1 MLRKNDPFYEMDLE
15 EKELRK
21 AAKKNH
27 KKEARQRV
35 EKRGS
40 NHSSVLRLIF
50 VGVVI
55 ILTLL
60 FFGFSIDLLTSIG
73 QTQINVGEEFTE
85 LAKVVLVLIQTL
97 SLLAYLV
104 LRVMA
109 VFIVLALFGRV
120 WNSAFK
126 LPWIMIILVAP
137 VIGLLLYLF
146 LGRSGTIGKRMRR
159 RYALIR
165 KRINPNYNQEE
176 KVINQYKE
184 SDPELYHQLY
194 YLHKTGGY
202 VAYNNTDV
210 TYYSE
215 GKYGLDAQVEE
226 LKKAKKFIFF
236 EYHAIE
242 NQEAFE
248 RIKRVLFQKAAEG
261 VEVRVFYDDM
271 GSIGFI
277 NHRFRKEMIEHG
289 VQCRVFN
296 PLKPFVITFMNNR
309 DHRKITVIDGKVGF
323 TGGYN
328 IADEYFDITHP
339 YGEWKDTGIRLE
351 GEAVNSLS
359 LIFLENWNG
368 INVTDTEEDVKK
380 YLIDYSDYK
389 AKEPKGVILPYA
401 DGPVDSEPLAET
413 AYMNLIRD
421 SKHYLY
427 ITTPYLLIT
436 DEMARELIDAA
447 KRGVDVRI
455 ITPGIPDKGLVYK
468 MTRSYYMTLVHAG
481 VKIYEYKYGFVH
493 SKMML
498 VDDHMAIV
506 GTINLDYRSLY
517 HHFENACFFAGY
529 ECMPKIREHFN
540 EMFEKSRD
548 VTEKHK
554 RRKKLSLFQIILR
567 FFAPLM

>member
-165 KRINPNYNQEE
+165 KRINPNYNQE
-176 KVINQYKE
+176 
-184 SDPELYHQLY
+184 
-194 YLHKTGGY
+194 
-202 VAYNNTDV
+202 
-210 TYYSE
+210 
-215 GKYGLDAQVEE
+215 
-226 LKKAKKFIFF
+226 
-236 EYHAIE
+236 
-242 NQEAFE
+242 
-248 RIKRVLFQKAAEG
+248 
-261 VEVRVFYDDM
+261 
-271 GSIGFI
+271 
-277 NHRFRKEMIEHG
+277 
-289 VQCRVFN
+289 
-296 PLKPFVITFMNNR
+296 
-309 DHRKITVIDGKVGF
+309 
-323 TGGYN
+323 
-328 IADEYFDITHP
+328 
-339 YGEWKDTGIRLE
+339 
-351 GEAVNSLS
+351 
-359 LIFLENWNG
+359 
-368 INVTDTEEDVKK
+368 
-380 YLIDYSDYK
+380 
-389 AKEPKGVILPYA
+389 
-401 DGPVDSEPLAET
+401 
-413 AYMNLIRD
+413 
-421 SKHYLY
+421 
-427 ITTPYLLIT
+427 
-436 DEMARELIDAA
+436 
-447 KRGVDVRI
+447 
-455 ITPGIPDKGLVYK
+455 
-468 MTRSYYMTLVHAG
+468 
-481 VKIYEYKYGFVH
+481 
-493 SKMML
+493 
-498 VDDHMAIV
+498 
-506 GTINLDYRSLY
+506 
-517 HHFENACFFAGY
+517 
-529 ECMPKIREHFN
+529 
-540 EMFEKSRD
+540 
-548 VTEKHK
+548 
-554 RRKKLSLFQIILR
+554 
-567 FFAPLM
+567 

>member
-1 MLRKNDPFYEMDLE
+1 MGKNNNPFYEMDLE
-15 EKELRK
+15 EKQLRRD
-21 AAKKNH
+21 AKKNH

-35 EKRGS
+35 EKRGA

-50 VGVVI
+50 VAIVI

-60 FFGFSIDLLTSIG
+60 FFGFVINFMTDIG

-85 LAKVVLVLIQTL
+85 LAGVILILLQL
-97 SLLAYLV
+97 FSLLAYMV
-104 LRVMA
+104 IRVISI
-109 VFIVLALFGRV
+109 FIMFAIFGRV

-126 LPWIMIILVAP
+126 MPWIIIILLFP
-137 VIGLLLYLF
+137 VIGLVLYLF
-146 LGRSGTIGKRMRR
+146 LGSSGTISKRMKR
-159 RYALIR
+159 RYAAIR
-165 KRINPNYNQEE
+165 KMINSNYHQEIE
-176 KVINQYKE
+176 TIEQYKE
-184 SDPELYHQLY
+184 KDPELYHQLY
-194 YLHKTGGY
+194 YLNKTGGY

-215 GKYGLDAQVEE
+215 GKYGLEAQIEE
-226 LKKAKKFIFF
+226 LKKAEKFILF

-248 RIKRVLFQKAAEG
+248 RIKNVLFEKAAQG

-277 NHRFRKEMIEHG
+277 NHRFRKEMTEHG
-289 VQCRVFN
+289 IQCRVFN

-359 LIFLENWNG
+359 LIFLENWNA
-368 INVTDTEEDVKK
+368 IKMTDTEEDIKRF
-380 YLIDYSDYK
+380 LIDYSDYK
-389 AKEPKGVILPYA
+389 AKESKGVILPYA
-401 DGPVDSEPLAET
+401 DGPIDTEPLAET
-413 AYMNLIRD
+413 AYMNVIRD

-436 DEMARELIDAA
+436 DEMTREIMDAA

-455 ITPGIPDKGLVYK
+455 ITPGIPDKSIVYL
-468 MTRSYYMTLVHAG
+468 MTRSYYMSLAKAG

-498 VDDHMAIV
+498 ADDHLAIV

-517 HHFENACFFAGY
+517 HHFENACFFSGY
-529 ECMPKIREHFN
+529 ECVPKIKEHFD
-540 EMFEKSRD
+540 EMFEKCRD

-554 RRKKLSLFQIILR
+554 RRRKLSLFQIVLR
-567 FFAPLM
+567 FFAPIM